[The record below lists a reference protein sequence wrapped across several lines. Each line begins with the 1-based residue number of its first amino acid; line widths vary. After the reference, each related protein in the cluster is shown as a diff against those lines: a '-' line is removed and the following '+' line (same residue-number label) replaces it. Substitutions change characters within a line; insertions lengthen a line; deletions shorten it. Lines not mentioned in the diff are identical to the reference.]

1 VSAAM
6 ALLGCG
12 VGLGVVLA
20 LIGWRGTEVRRSAQ
34 PLSFRLPT
42 RRILAALAGMVLTW
56 LVTGWPIA
64 GVLVAAAVFGL
75 PALYG
80 ATAARAVVAKVEAV
94 AAWTEMLRDVLA
106 ASAGLGQAITV
117 TAPLAPVPIHNEVEV
132 LSARL
137 AARVPLSDALRA
149 LATDLRDPSA
159 DLVIAALVMAAE
171 ARGQRLAE
179 LLSALADAARE
190 EVSMRLRIETSR
202 AQVRASV
209 RAIAGFSLAFAALVA
224 ILARSYLAPF
234 GTALG
239 QVVLAMVG
247 LLYAGGLALLV
258 HMARPRPAPRL
269 LIAEAER

>member
-1 VSAAM
+1 M

-34 PLSFRLPT
+34 PLSSRLPA

-80 ATAARAVVAKVEAV
+80 ATAARAVVAEVEAV

-117 TAPLAPVPIHNEVEV
+117 TAPLAPLPIRNEVEV